1 MRLISLFCSL
11 SLFYACS
18 SHNKSL
24 NNHVVVGS
32 CEKTFKKVE
41 LSTGQALWENIE
53 EKSGI
58 GASYMVTGL
67 GYSTDLIV
75 TFTGGVLG
83 SIAVCSP
90 FILADGLVRA
100 NGSIAQGCVNNV
112 SPKLLKE
119 LNPQMGPKA
128 SAATAKW
135 RCPQVDSIAEALLVV
150 ANCYE
155 RKGEIKLAEKQ
166 VEEILNSS
174 ILNECL
180 SAKMKKHIMTFKSSL
195 ISEKP

>member
-1 MRLISLFCSL
+1 MRLICLFCII
-11 SLFYACS
+11 SLFYSCT
-18 SHNKSL
+18 SHNELL
-24 NNHVVVGS
+24 NKHVVGGS

-75 TFTGGVLG
+75 IFTGGVLG

-90 FILADGLVRA
+90 FILADGLARA
-100 NGSIAQGCVNNV
+100 NGTIVQGCVNSV
-112 SPKLLKE
+112 SPKLLE
-119 LNPQMGPKA
+119 GLNPKMGPKA
-128 SAATAKW
+128 STTTARWK
-135 RCPQVDSIAEALLVV
+135 CPQVDSIAEALLVV
-150 ANCYE
+150 ADCYE
-155 RKGEIKLAEKQ
+155 SKGETKLAEKQ
-166 VEEILNSS
+166 VEEILGSS

-180 SAKMKKHIMTFKSSL
+180 STKMKKQIMTFKSSL
-195 ISEKP
+195 NSVKP